1 MLTEQDKGRVYN
13 AGIRLLARREY
24 GVVEITKK
32 LSQKHPPQLVQQ
44 VVAQLVEQNLLSDSR
59 FAESLCN
66 SRTGRGYGPIYIA
79 QELSLKGIAKDLI
92 EEFIDKNDPAWL
104 ERAIKAGRKK
114 ATPLLLEKDFMQSEA
129 FEEEFLRQKGVD
141 EHDVG
146 AEEDLLFDSQGHE
159 NNEENEEG
167 IGPWDEEQYDD
178 YEASNEGEFTG
189 EVDGTQPTVGFPKSR
204 KFNSVSASASAFA
217 SASASKPKSRPK
229 SKLKSRNRLKTNLR
243 QKPGKIAKNAVKKV
257 VYKKTKEQLFRERR
271 QKDWMKVAGFLS
283 RRGFPGDLISKAMNA
298 IAPD

>member
-204 KFNSVSASASAFA
+204 KFNSVSASVFA
-217 SASASKPKSRPK
+217 SASKAKPRPK

-283 RRGFPGDLISKAMNA
+283 RRGFPGDLISKAMKA

>member
-32 LSQKHPPQLVQQ
+32 LSQKHPPELVQQ

-114 ATPLLLEKDFMQSEA
+114 ATPLLLEKDFMQSDA

-146 AEEDLLFDSQGHE
+146 AEEDLLFDSEGHE

-178 YEASNEGEFTG
+178 DVASNECDFTG
-189 EVDGTQPTVGFPKSR
+189 EVDSPEPMVGFPKSR
-204 KFNSVSASASAFA
+204 KFNSVSASAS
-217 SASASKPKSRPK
+217 KPKP
-229 SKLKSRNRLKTNLR
+229 KLKSRNRLKTNLR

>member
-204 KFNSVSASASAFA
+204 KFNSVSASVFA
-217 SASASKPKSRPK
+217 SASKAKPRPK

-243 QKPGKIAKNAVKKV
+243 QKPGNIAKNAVKKV

-283 RRGFPGDLISKAMNA
+283 RRGFPGDLISKAMKA

>member
-66 SRTGRGYGPIYIA
+66 SRTGRGYGPLYIA
-79 QELSLKGIAKDLI
+79 QELSIKGIAKDLI

-141 EHDVG
+141 AHYAG
-146 AEEDLLFDSQGHE
+146 DSEGHE

-178 YEASNEGEFTG
+178 YEASNEGDFTG
-189 EVDGTQPTVGFPKSR
+189 EVDGTEPTVGFPKSR
-204 KFNSVSASASAFA
+204 RFNCVSAS
-217 SASASKPKSRPK
+217 KSK

-283 RRGFPGDLISKAMNA
+283 RRGFPGDLISKAMSA

>member
-32 LSQKHPPQLVQQ
+32 LSQKHPPELVQQ
-44 VVAQLVEQNLLSDSR
+44 VVAQLVEQNLLSDRR

-114 ATPLLLEKDFMQSEA
+114 ATPLLLEKDFMQSDA

-146 AEEDLLFDSQGHE
+146 AEEDLLFDSEGHE

-178 YEASNEGEFTG
+178 DVASNECDFTG
-189 EVDGTQPTVGFPKSR
+189 EVDSPGPMVGFPKSR
-204 KFNSVSASASAFA
+204 KFNSVSASAS
-217 SASASKPKSRPK
+217 KPKP
-229 SKLKSRNRLKTNLR
+229 KLKSRNRLKTNLR

>member
-114 ATPLLLEKDFMQSEA
+114 ATPLLLEKDFMQSDA

-141 EHDVG
+141 EHDAG
-146 AEEDLLFDSQGHE
+146 AEEDLLFDSECHE

-178 YEASNEGEFTG
+178 GVASNECDFTG
-189 EVDGTQPTVGFPKSR
+189 EVDSPEPMVGFPKSR
-204 KFNSVSASASAFA
+204 KFNSVSASAS
-217 SASASKPKSRPK
+217 KP
-229 SKLKSRNRLKTNLR
+229 KLKSRNRLKTNLR

>member
-167 IGPWDEEQYDD
+167 IGPWDEEQYHD

-204 KFNSVSASASAFA
+204 KFNSVSASVFA
-217 SASASKPKSRPK
+217 SASKAKPRPK

-243 QKPGKIAKNAVKKV
+243 QKPGNIAKNAVKKV

-283 RRGFPGDLISKAMNA
+283 RRGFPGDLISKAMKA

>member
-129 FEEEFLRQKGVD
+129 FEEEFLRQKSVD

-204 KFNSVSASASAFA
+204 KFNSVSASVFA
-217 SASASKPKSRPK
+217 SASKAKPRPK

-243 QKPGKIAKNAVKKV
+243 QKPGNIAKNAVKKV

-283 RRGFPGDLISKAMNA
+283 RRGFPGDLISKAMKA